1 MTRSDTE
8 IRRINRASGYET
20 MRYGPH
26 AGKPTVM
33 LKLSKADSNNI
44 EVTSLEKQY
53 DSYGWK
59 SKLNSGFARLYVYG
73 HDPFGEE
80 HREALEF
87 LFDVIDPRFVDFE
100 IDEQYA
106 DKTPSR
112 TIKNKLDTITFRVD
126 LSNGETEYDP
136 EVIDEFASNPVSYG
150 DLSFMFES
158 DSSSHEQDIIN
169 FSYEYPVYDSDIWV
183 YPKGRKMKT
192 ATENFELVENICKR
206 NTWNVSPRADL
217 LSGFEPEEE

>member
-1 MTRSDTE
+1 MTRSNTE

-26 AGKPTVM
+26 AGKPVVM
-33 LKLSKADSNNI
+33 LKLSKADSNAI

-87 LFDVIDPRFVDFE
+87 MFDVINPRFVDFE

-106 DKTPSR
+106 DKIPPR
-112 TIKNKLDTITFRVD
+112 NIKNKLDTITFRID
-126 LSNGETEYDP
+126 ASKGGEYDT
-136 EVIDEFASNPVSYG
+136 ETIDEFASNSVSYG
-150 DLSFMFES
+150 DLNFMFES
-158 DSSSHEQDIIN
+158 DSSSDEQDIID

-192 ATENFELVENICKR
+192 TTGNFELVENICKR

-217 LSGFEPEEE
+217 LNGFEPEEE